1 MGSFLSD
8 ARASP
13 ENMLIVE
20 VSSNSYE
27 RLIKLAPRALEIPF
41 LATMGPVFVTAGFAA
56 LVIVYGVYRR
66 YTRISL
72 TDVPGPDSASF
83 IMGNMKELYQGQ
95 AAEADFKWQAQYG
108 NVIRFKSA
116 FGEDQLMISDPAA
129 LQYIFVKSGYR
140 FPKQC
145 DRRVLSQMIN
155 GKGIIW
161 ADGDDHKRQRRVM
174 LPGFGAPESKAFL
187 SLFKGCAESMS
198 NKWTDIISNS
208 KEQSAVLNVSAWLS
222 RATLDAIGQ
231 GTCYAGSTITFLSS
245 CFSAAFDIRFSSI
258 DNNESALGHSYRN
271 MMTDAFGSQSDSQIF
286 FQGVSKYI
294 PPRVLEYFANTSKN
308 PRVVRIRETGSVATS
323 VAKQMVK
330 DKAEMLLQGKGSRDV
345 FSLLVKANMDTDA
358 KAKLTEE
365 ELFAQMRTI
374 LFAGHETTSNT
385 VSFALLELAKHPEI
399 QSRLR
404 AEIWETEAAVH
415 ARGDVDFTI
424 ADFEAMTYTTAVMK
438 EVLRYCC
445 IVYHVHRYAS
455 QDDVLPLS
463 QPITTRSGD
472 VIYEL
477 PVPKGTR
484 IVASIAAYNRNKELW
499 GEDAH
504 VFNPDRWL
512 DGTAKEKKA
521 TSIGVYSNLMTFIGG
536 VRACIGWR
544 FAVIEIQAFLTEIV
558 GKFEFAPTDK
568 TERIRREACLVMTP
582 TVAPRNDKEY

>member
-1 MGSFLSD
+1 MNSVFL
-8 ARASP
+8 
-13 ENMLIVE
+13 
-20 VSSNSYE
+20 
-27 RLIKLAPRALEIPF
+27 
-41 LATMGPVFVTAGFAA
+41 TTGFAA
-56 LVIVYGVYRR
+56 LVVVYGVYRR

-72 TDVPGPDSASF
+72 ADVPGPDSASF

-95 AAEADFKWQAQYG
+95 AAETDFKWQAQYG
-108 NVIRFKSA
+108 NIIRFKST

-140 FPKQC
+140 FPKPRE
-145 DRRVLSQMIN
+145 RRALTQMIN
-155 GKGIIW
+155 GKGIVW
-161 ADGDDHKRQRRVM
+161 ADGDSHKRQRRVM
-174 LPGFGAPESKAFL
+174 LPGFGGPESKTFL
-187 SLFKGCAESMS
+187 LLFKGCAESMS
-198 NKWTDIISNS
+198 NKWIDIISNS
-208 KEQSAVLNVSAWLS
+208 KEQSVVFNIPHWLS
-222 RATLDAIGQ
+222 RATLDAIGE
-231 GTCYAGSTITFLSS
+231 
-245 CFSAAFDIRFSSI
+245 AAFDVRFGST
-258 DNNESALGHSYRN
+258 DNNESALAHSYRN
-271 MMTDAFGSQSDSQIF
+271 LMTDAFGSPSDWQIL

-294 PPRVLEYFANTSKN
+294 PSRILEYFGDTSRN
-308 PRVVRIRETGSVATS
+308 PRIVRLRETGRAATS

-365 ELFAQMRTI
+365 ELYAQMRTI

-385 VSFALLELAKHPEI
+385 VSFALLELARHPEI

-424 ADFEAMTYTTAVMK
+424 ADFDAMPYTTAVMK

-445 IVYHVHRYAS
+445 VVYHVYRCAS

-472 VIYEL
+472 VIHEL

-484 IVASIAAYNRNKELW
+484 IIASVAAYNRNKELW
-499 GEDAH
+499 GDDAH

-512 DGTAKEKKA
+512 DGAAKDKKV
-521 TSIGVYSNLMTFIGG
+521 TSIGVYSNLMTFLGG

-544 FAVIEIQAFLTEIV
+544 FAVLEIQAFLTEIV
-558 GKFEFAPTDK
+558 GKFEFTLTDK
-568 TERIRREACLVMTP
+568 SERIRREACLVMAP
-582 TVAPRNDKEY
+582 TVEGEVENGIQLPLRVSVAPRSTTQ